1 MREIREDN
9 RRSARVFTNP
19 LIRSGLA
26 LFCCLLWGSAFP
38 CVKIGYEW
46 LSISDTG
53 SQVLF
58 AGYRFFLA
66 GVFTFILGYALE
78 RRWMLPQKSSFPAL
92 LGQAVLQT
100 TLQYIF
106 FYIGM
111 AHTTGV
117 KGSVINA
124 SNAFISIIA
133 AHFLMKGERITW
145 SKTVGCL
152 VGFAGVIAVNLE
164 PAASGAWSSGFS
176 FLGEGMIFLCSAVY
190 GVSSVTLKMI
200 SHRETPVGIT
210 AWQLLIGSSILIA
223 VGLLLGGEIRGFSL
237 SSVLLLLYM
246 ALLSTVAFSLWSILL
261 KYNSVGEIAVFGFS
275 IPVFGSLL
283 SAVILGE
290 TLFSV
295 KNFFA
300 LLLVAAGI
308 IIVNGT
314 FAGKDRRNALSDAE
328 K

>member
-1 MREIREDN
+1 M
-9 RRSARVFTNP
+9 
-19 LIRSGLA
+19 
-26 LFCCLLWGSAFP
+26 
-38 CVKIGYEW
+38 
-46 LSISDTG
+46 
-53 SQVLF
+53 
-58 AGYRFFLA
+58 
-66 GVFTFILGYALE
+66 
-78 RRWMLPQKSSFPAL
+78 
-92 LGQAVLQT
+92 
-100 TLQYIF
+100 
-106 FYIGM
+106 
-111 AHTTGV
+111 
-117 KGSVINA
+117 
-124 SNAFISIIA
+124 
-133 AHFLMKGERITW
+133 
-145 SKTVGCL
+145 GCL